1 MVIYDKYK
9 HTCRLYEIKHST
21 EIAERQMC
29 YLRDGEKCKIIEAR
43 FGMITGRYVLYRGEN
58 KTVDNVQ
65 YLNVEQFLCEEIT
78 STKMQYLQGMF
89 RVQTLQRLAEGM
101 GMKLKIEFIPK
112 S

>member
-78 STKMQYLQGMF
+78 STKM
-89 RVQTLQRLAEGM
+89 
-101 GMKLKIEFIPK
+101 
-112 S
+112 